1 MVVPA
6 DHCLLEADYKRQRKL
21 GTASITLVKVL
32 CSHRRNVT
40 QVIKQDFM
48 ALCKSTLRKQM
59 MCSNEVYKI

>member
-1 MVVPA
+1 MVVAA

-48 ALCKSTLRKQM
+48 HCVRVHLGNM
-59 MCSNEVYKI
+59 MCSNEVYKV